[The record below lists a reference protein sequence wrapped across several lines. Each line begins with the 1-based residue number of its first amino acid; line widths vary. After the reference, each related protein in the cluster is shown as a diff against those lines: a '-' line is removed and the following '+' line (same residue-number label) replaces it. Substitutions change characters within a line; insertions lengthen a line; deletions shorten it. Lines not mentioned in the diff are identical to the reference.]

1 MPTQIIVEPVVTTDS
16 KQAILDAAEQILA
29 LHGYAG
35 LSMREL
41 SRQSGLAKSTLYHY
55 FQDKSE
61 IYISVLERDVIV
73 VGERLTLASQID
85 GDVFARL
92 RAVILAYFE
101 MVDSQGFFTLNALR
115 RMSELEPVHLNAIY
129 NQHKK
134 LVITT
139 IADIIRE
146 GIDNGQIRPIDPEMT
161 VISLFSLMNGYMVR
175 KMICKLGL
183 TEVEERE
190 EDVIEHTIQLFLHGI
205 VSENSVNHT
214 Q

>member
-1 MPTQIIVEPVVTTDS
+1 MPTQTIVEPVVTTDS

-61 IYISVLERDVIV
+61 IYISVLERDVII

-85 GDVFARL
+85 DDVFARL

-101 MVDSQGFFTLNALR
+101 MVDNQGFFTLNVLR
-115 RMSELEPVHLNAIY
+115 RMSELEPAHLNAIY
-129 NQHKK
+129 NQHKT
-134 LVITT
+134 LVIAT

-146 GIDNGQIRPIDPEMT
+146 GIDHGQIRPIDPEMT

-183 TEVEERE
+183 TEAEERE

-205 VSENSVNHT
+205 VSENSVSST